1 MGGRPSDH
9 LQDVWV
15 IGHDQ
20 SAECPVQEGI
30 AACPGRSCRCGTAA
44 DRTPAL
50 QVGVTSLHNSCS
62 RGHLTVVQTLLEN
75 GADVAAR
82 SVVRDVGAVG
92 FTSLHVASENGHL
105 AVVQALLEHGADV
118 AARTEVGAEGGRDW
132 RAAAPMRLC
141 AAVCLCLRG
150 RASPP
155 VEASLAAVAPLLTAR
170 LLSSAVTSACTG
182 PALEGTL
189 PWCRRCWST
198 APTSQRGMM

>member
-132 RAAAPMRLC
+132 SAAHATVCCGMRVLARESV
-141 AAVCLCLRG
+141 AACRG
-150 RASPP
+150 
-155 VEASLAAVAPLLTAR
+155 LFAAVAPLLTAR